1 MSNKRSSFDHR
12 SRVDHLRL
20 GWRFVVETG
29 QPLLIAIMCLG
40 SFISII
46 FVAGIWKG
54 HAFKGAIEQM
64 IQHPECHEIG
74 SRSAVALAA
83 LQIHYA
89 EFLHRLSSFDEARHY
104 LDAAMPFVRAHQRS
118 AEIGFALN
126 ALGYNWYMR
135 GDYQAAQAPYQE
147 ALAIFRQTRHFAG
160 IATVL
165 NNLGNVFAAQDES
178 GSYQGAQRCYEESL
192 QVARASGNQQEI
204 ARALLNLGTIAHV
217 HHEYLNARFYYEESI
232 QSAREIDSR
241 RNLAI
246 ALSNL
251 GDVYIQTN
259 DLTAAQSH
267 LLKHSLK
274 ATRRPAQCCL
284 YVEYSLG
291 CLSQTRRSCP
301 CLQ

>member
-1 MSNKRSSFDHR
+1 MIDHY
-12 SRVDHLRL
+12 VPGLFHLYNIR
-20 GWRFVVETG
+20 GWYLEG
-29 QPLLIAIMCLG
+29 AML
-40 SFISII
+40 
-46 FVAGIWKG
+46 
-54 HAFKGAIEQM
+54 FKGAIEQM

-126 ALGYNWYMR
+126 ALGYNWY
-135 GDYQAAQAPYQE
+135 
-147 ALAIFRQTRHFAG
+147 
-160 IATVL
+160 VL

-246 ALSNL
+246 S
-251 GDVYIQTN
+251 
-259 DLTAAQSH
+259 
-267 LLKHSLK
+267 
-274 ATRRPAQCCL
+274 
-284 YVEYSLG
+284 
-291 CLSQTRRSCP
+291 
-301 CLQ
+301 